1 MIKMQTLIL
10 EALLFY
16 NKLVYSMNLRI
27 SCSSCSRACVTVGGS
42 WGLDALNKNNDYV
55 KKNAKLVKQ
64 TLPTFRSTER
74 TIIIVRDQGS
84 G

>member
-42 WGLDALNKNNDYV
+42 WGLDALNKSND
-55 KKNAKLVKQ
+55 
-64 TLPTFRSTER
+64 
-74 TIIIVRDQGS
+74 
-84 G
+84 

>member
-10 EALLFY
+10 ETLLFY

-55 KKNAKLVKQ
+55 KKKMQNWWNRLFPHSVPLNAQ
-64 TLPTFRSTER
+64 
-74 TIIIVRDQGS
+74 
-84 G
+84 

>member
-1 MIKMQTLIL
+1 
-10 EALLFY
+10 
-16 NKLVYSMNLRI
+16 MNLRI